1 MSHNRCL
8 GLQLLEVEE
17 NHFSLYLKFEFL
29 ILGNDWMNI
38 CIEVFQKCTFRYLW
52 IKCTVDVNNVYISVG
67 VTEQMGTYPWVPFSS
82 LN

>member
-29 ILGNDWMNI
+29 I
-38 CIEVFQKCTFRYLW
+38 
-52 IKCTVDVNNVYISVG
+52 KCTVDVNNVYISVG
-67 VTEQMGTYPWVPFSS
+67 VTEQMGTYPLVPFSS